1 MKYFY
6 VCKYCG
12 ASYED
17 TKPEVC
23 EQCGAPTEDME
34 VNAYKESKDRAAEQ
48 NVKHMHNNDSVDTIG
63 LWVTNGFNMADTI
76 ITGISKWISVHKS
89 NLKALTYKSPVY
101 YNQC

>member
-48 NVKHMHNNDSVDTIG
+48 ANRT
-63 LWVTNGFNMADTI
+63 
-76 ITGISKWISVHKS
+76 
-89 NLKALTYKSPVY
+89 
-101 YNQC
+101 

>member
-17 TKPEVC
+17 TKAEVC

-48 NVKHMHNNDSVDTIG
+48 ANRTLRTFIRMIVLIPLGYGLLMVLIWLIPSLLVFLSGSVLDTFI
-63 LWVTNGFNMADTI
+63 
-76 ITGISKWISVHKS
+76 K
-89 NLKALTYKSPVY
+89 
-101 YNQC
+101 

>member
-23 EQCGAPTEDME
+23 EQCGAPTEDMPQ
-34 VNAYKESKDRAAEQ
+34 KQSKSID
-48 NVKHMHNNDSVDTIG
+48 
-63 LWVTNGFNMADTI
+63 L
-76 ITGISKWISVHKS
+76 
-89 NLKALTYKSPVY
+89 
-101 YNQC
+101 

>member
-48 NVKHMHNNDSVDTIG
+48 ANRTLRTFI
-63 LWVTNGFNMADTI
+63 
-76 ITGISKWISVHKS
+76 
-89 NLKALTYKSPVY
+89 
-101 YNQC
+101 

>member
-48 NVKHMHNNDSVDTIG
+48 ANRTLRTFIRMIVLILMVLIWLIPSLLVFLSGSVLDTFI
-63 LWVTNGFNMADTI
+63 
-76 ITGISKWISVHKS
+76 K
-89 NLKALTYKSPVY
+89 
-101 YNQC
+101 